1 MNLKV
6 LGTGCRNCETV
17 YKMVCEAVDQ
27 LNATDVVIEYVKDIR
42 EITKY
47 VMATPG
53 IVIDDVVVHEGKPL
67 PSVEQIKKMI
77 LEMRK

>member
-17 YKMVCEAVDQ
+17 YKMICESVEQ

-53 IVIDDVVVHEGKPL
+53 IVIDEVVVHEGKPL